1 MKKNTAETA
10 ILSLPAHLDLPA
22 AGPLH
27 EQLLGYR
34 GGALG
39 IDASR
44 VESVGGQCLQV
55 LLSAVATW
63 RADGVVL
70 SFLRPSAGFENGLAL
85 LGLSLERLGEQE
97 VAQ

>member
-1 MKKNTAETA
+1 MARAKAKTAMLE
-10 ILSLPAHLDLPA
+10 LPRHLDLPA

-27 EQLLGYR
+27 EQLLGLR

-39 IDASR
+39 IDASG
-44 VESVGGQCLQV
+44 VESLGGQCLQV

-63 RADGVVL
+63 RADAVAL
-70 SFLRPSAGFENGLAL
+70 RFERPSAGFENGLAL

-97 VAQ
+97 VAR